1 MVKIIKDKE
10 PTLEQMQAFVG
21 GYITLITLPDGSQL
35 VCDEDGILKDKEMNI
50 EASRL
55 AGQAIVGDVMILK
68 DQARMT

>member
-1 MVKIIKDKE
+1 
-10 PTLEQMQAFVG
+10 
-21 GYITLITLPDGSQL
+21 
-35 VCDEDGILKDKEMNI
+35 MNI